1 MLTLKLTSKAP
12 ENGGLEYVGI
22 LVTSFLLDK
31 FGGCSGALAVSFRK
45 GNPKTNSQRPLKING

>member
-22 LVTSFLLDK
+22 LEIVSSWASLADVQGLWLLVSGRSGRVT
-31 FGGCSGALAVSFRK
+31 
-45 GNPKTNSQRPLKING
+45 LKLTAKAP